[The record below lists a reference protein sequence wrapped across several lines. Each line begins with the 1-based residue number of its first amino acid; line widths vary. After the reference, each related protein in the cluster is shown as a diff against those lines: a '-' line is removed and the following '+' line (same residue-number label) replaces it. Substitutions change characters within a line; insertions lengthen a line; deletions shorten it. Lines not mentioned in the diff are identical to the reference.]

1 MVGLSAGSTSIV
13 QVYGGLTDLDAGSH
27 DLPVHRWSALLWMAK
42 VRKVN
47 IYHELNADGQVYHV
61 DKGEGCDFYGVG
73 AARGVGG
80 TCIWAEGKLW
90 TSKVYK
96 DYEII
101 RNDPSRISFVLT
113 YEPFDVAGITVT
125 EKKQIDMVL
134 GTPFYKI
141 TSTISTSDSSPVV
154 YAVGISE
161 FGKGVVN
168 KYLEEGKF
176 FVSEWISA
184 PDVHYNGM
192 LSWAPETQV
201 FGAAFA
207 QPSAV
212 AGIVQD

>member
-1 MVGLSAGSTSIV
+1 MTVF
-13 QVYGGLTDLDAGSH
+13 
-27 DLPVHRWSALLWMAK
+27 
-42 VRKVN
+42 
-47 IYHELNADGQVYHV
+47 
-61 DKGEGCDFYGVG
+61 DF
-73 AARGVGG
+73 
-80 TCIWAEGKLW
+80 
-90 TSKVYK
+90 
-96 DYEII
+96 
-101 RNDPSRISFVLT
+101 
-113 YEPFDVAGITVT
+113 VAGITVT

-212 AGIVQD
+212 EGIVQSGKDVLLLVNVPSGESVTVYAGALWDQQLAFGHKRISDNFVESLVKETSWNSLNEIYR

>member
-1 MVGLSAGSTSIV
+1 
-13 QVYGGLTDLDAGSH
+13 
-27 DLPVHRWSALLWMAK
+27 
-42 VRKVN
+42 
-47 IYHELNADGQVYHV
+47 
-61 DKGEGCDFYGVG
+61 
-73 AARGVGG
+73 
-80 TCIWAEGKLW
+80 
-90 TSKVYK
+90 
-96 DYEII
+96 
-101 RNDPSRISFVLT
+101 
-113 YEPFDVAGITVT
+113 
-125 EKKQIDMVL
+125 MVL

-141 TSTISTSDSSPVV
+141 TSTIFTSDSSPVV

-212 AGIVQD
+212 EGIVQSGKDVLLLVNVPSGESVTVYAGALWDQQLAFGHKRISDNFVESLVKETSWNSLNEIYR